1 MSYDS
6 KTDRM
11 DWKDESSWLGI
22 ATLSG
27 LSMAL
32 VFGYFE
38 RFPGASPVILALS
51 CCAGFYILSIL
62 LRLQNHRGEFWLGR
76 TVLREGRLKV
86 FFPLVGFAFGLVL
99 LVF

>member
-6 KTDRM
+6 NTDRV
-11 DWKDESSWLGI
+11 DWKDEASWLGL

-27 LSMAL
+27 LMLAML
-32 VFGYFE
+32 FRYFD
-38 RFPGASPVILALS
+38 RFPGASPVVLALA

-62 LRLQNHRGEFWLGR
+62 LRLQNHRGDFWLGR
-76 TVLREGRLKV
+76 TVLRESRLKV
-86 FFPLVGFAFGLVL
+86 FFPLVGFAFGLAL